1 MRLGIVRGRVVLN
14 LCTPALAGVRLVI
27 VEPLTASNLA
37 ARNGLGGGKALVAV
51 DQIGAAEG
59 QTVGFVEGREAA
71 NPWWPLDAPVDAYC
85 AVVADQVDFRPPD
98 LASPPEER
106 K

>member
-1 MRLGIVRGRVVLN
+1 VRLGIVRGRVVLN
-14 LCTPALAGVRLVI
+14 LCTPALTGVRLVI

-59 QTVGFVEGREAA
+59 QMVGFVEGREAA
-71 NPWWPLDAPVDAYC
+71 NPWWPNDAPVDAYC
-85 AVVADQVDFRPPD
+85 AVVADHVDFRPPD
-98 LASPPEER
+98 LASEER

>member
-1 MRLGIVRGRVVLN
+1 LGIVRGRVVLN

-27 VEPLTASNLA
+27 VEPLTVSNLA

-71 NPWWPLDAPVDAYC
+71 NPWWPHDAPVDAYC
-85 AVVADQVDFRPPD
+85 AVVADQVDFRPD
-98 LASPPEER
+98 LSSPPEER